1 MQVQFKETTL
11 EKVVKGRTSYTIA
24 HVKYDFNGQ
33 ERTQRVLSFANPEVF
48 KIVQDLKAGE
58 LLDVTVT
65 KNDAGYDQWAA
76 VKRAGTESVKAA
88 TPSAAPPKSTGSNFE
103 TREERLERQLHIVR
117 QSCLGYAVNTLS
129 AGAKSAPK
137 REDVTDLAQ
146 YYVDFVYGNEFVEE
160 VAAANAD
167 FQDVPV

>member
-48 KIVQDLKAGE
+48 KIVQDLKSGE
-58 LLDVTVT
+58 NIDVTIT

-76 VKRAGTESVKAA
+76 VKRVGAESPRTA
-88 TPSAAPPKSTGSNFE
+88 TPTQAPKATVSNYE

-129 AGAKSAPK
+129 AGAKTPPK
-137 REDVTDLAQ
+137 REDVTELAQ
-146 YYVDFVYGNEFVEE
+146 HYVDFVYGNEFVEE
-160 VAAANAD
+160 VGKTDGD
-167 FQDVPV
+167 FEDVSH